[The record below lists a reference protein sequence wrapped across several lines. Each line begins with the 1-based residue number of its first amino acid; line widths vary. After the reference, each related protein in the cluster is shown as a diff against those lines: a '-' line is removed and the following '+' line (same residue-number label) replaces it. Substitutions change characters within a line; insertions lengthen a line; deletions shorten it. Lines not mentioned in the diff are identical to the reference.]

1 MRVLYIHHSSA
12 SPTADLLDRHA
23 DVIAGAR
30 IMRDSSADQAGRDTL
45 LTLLADDDELLVPGL
60 EHLGATSSMILASL
74 RRAVEAGAR
83 VTLLQDD
90 LDGISILRAAALL
103 EALPDPAD
111 VPSFHRGHR
120 PYRRATSERVAEI
133 LALSA
138 NGTPIRVIAET
149 VGLSSGTVMRVRR
162 IHRVPPHASWPSD
175 CLGSAD

>member
-1 MRVLYIHHSSA
+1 MRVVYIHSTSV

-23 DVIAGAR
+23 AVIAGAR
-30 IMRDSSADQAGRDTL
+30 VLLDTSAEQAGRDTL
-45 LTLLADDDELLVPGL
+45 LSLLADGDELLVPGI

-83 VTLLQDD
+83 ITLLQDD

-103 EALPDPAD
+103 EALLDAD
-111 VPSFHRGHR
+111 RPSPRRDSR
-120 PYRRATSERVAEI
+120 PYRRATPERVAEI
-133 LALSA
+133 LALTA
-138 NGTPIRVIAET
+138 NGTPISVIAET

-162 IHRVPPHASWPSD
+162 IHRVLPHASWPAD